1 MLDYH
6 IHPNFSIDADGEMEE
21 FCQAALD
28 AGLNE
33 IAFTTHLDTDRVAED
48 CYVNV
53 RGQRVDV
60 SSSIWLEEYETSVRL
75 LEDRYRDQNLRVLL
89 GVEVDCY
96 PHVEDALPERFY
108 STDFDLI
115 IGAVHLIDHIAISAE
130 GRAEEAFRRYSIGA
144 LGEKYFSILMDSID
158 LEIFDVLAHIDLY
171 RRYGELYYGE
181 LIHDLWQP
189 YLNDLAQKMLSKGVG
204 FEVNTSSL
212 RRGMQQPMPEERI
225 IRALKDRGIEVAIVG
240 SDAHTPRDVGK
251 GIDKALDLLRSSGF
265 SGPSIFRKRK
275 PTVTQWSNLVREKQ
289 N

>member
-28 AGLNE
+28 AGLKE

-53 RGQRVDV
+53 KGQRVDV
-60 SSSIWLEEYETSVRL
+60 SSSKWFEEYETSVRL

-115 IGAVHLIDHIAISAE
+115 IGSVHLIDHIAISAD

-144 LGEKYFSILMDSID
+144 LGEKYYSILMDSID

-181 LIHDLWQP
+181 SIHDLWHP
-189 YLNDLAQKMLSKGVG
+189 YLNELAEKMLSKGVG

-225 IRALKDRGIEVAIVG
+225 IRALKNEGIEVAIVG
-240 SDAHTPRDVGK
+240 SDAHTPHDVGK
-251 GIDKALDLLRSSGF
+251 GIDKALDLLRSCGF
-265 SGPSIFRKRK
+265 SGPSTFRKRK
-275 PTVTQWSNLVREKQ
+275 ATVTQWSNLVKEKQ